1 MSKDVFVVRHGDGWG
16 VRTAGAGRVAKSFE
30 TKAPAFEY
38 GRSMAK
44 ANQAELHVQNRNG
57 QFGPCNSYS
66 GHDPRPPRPSRS
78 STAMSRLTRPLSS
91 FPYLPPRRKFARA
104 FAEE

>member
-16 VRTAGAGRVAKSFE
+16 VRTAGARHVAKSFE

-44 ANQAELHVQNRNG
+44 TNQ
-57 QFGPCNSYS
+57 S
-66 GHDPRPPRPSRS
+66 
-78 STAMSRLTRPLSS
+78 
-91 FPYLPPRRKFARA
+91 
-104 FAEE
+104 

>member
-16 VRTAGAGRVAKSFE
+16 VRTAGARHVAKSFE

-44 ANQAELHVQNRNG
+44 TNQSELRVQNRNG

-66 GHDPRPPRPSRS
+66 RHDPCPPRDKNR
-78 STAMSRLTRPLSS
+78 
-91 FPYLPPRRKFARA
+91 
-104 FAEE
+104 

>member
-16 VRTAGAGRVAKSFE
+16 VRTAGARHVAKSFE

-44 ANQAELHVQNRNG
+44 TNQPKFGSRGFRYCRIANEPVAFPVTG
-57 QFGPCNSYS
+57 FV
-66 GHDPRPPRPSRS
+66 RS
-78 STAMSRLTRPLSS
+78 ET
-91 FPYLPPRRKFARA
+91 
-104 FAEE
+104 